1 MRHSVLFRP
10 RDTEQ
15 CALNCANCYLCSW
28 GQSSSSR
35 TKHSRVTCPLRGPPP
50 SSRLSI
56 IKRLRCS
63 CSTVALLESSV
74 AWQSYRMEPSGAGSE
89 LKKIHLAAPS
99 LSLSSLFLI
108 FPSLS
113 PYHHHSFS
121 LSIITPSLLIIT
133 PFLSLFINSFF
144 LSSHVTPISSFIS
157 EFSFR
162 LSYLSSFLSPILIL
176 VEAIK
181 CDKALQRSIICCIF
195 RTRSQTS
202 KLTFSFRHSKC
213 IWPFRLGGVGYASI
227 MIGRRGR
234 SRLQV
239 WVVWAVF
246 RSLPYLHLHLPTRY
260 LGPISLG
267 LAWLCPS

>member
-1 MRHSVLFRP
+1 MKGLRPRVPIVTPAPPAMRHSVLFRP

-28 GQSSSSR
+28 GQSSSSSR

-113 PYHHHSFS
+113 PYHHHSF
-121 LSIITPSLLIIT
+121 
-133 PFLSLFINSFF
+133 
-144 LSSHVTPISSFIS
+144 
-157 EFSFR
+157 
-162 LSYLSSFLSPILIL
+162 FLSPSSILSFSLLMSPQFL
-176 VEAIK
+176 V
-181 CDKALQRSIICCIF
+181 SF
-195 RTRSQTS
+195 RNSHFVSPTSHLFSPQFSSWS
-202 KLTFSFRHSKC
+202 KL
-213 IWPFRLGGVGYASI
+213 
-227 MIGRRGR
+227 
-234 SRLQV
+234 
-239 WVVWAVF
+239 
-246 RSLPYLHLHLPTRY
+246 
-260 LGPISLG
+260 
-267 LAWLCPS
+267 